1 MQTIALCRDPSTR
14 HLDGQKLLG
23 TGVRTYGWMGGGR
36 VKNEGVKRGFQNQ
49 ILSVMQYK

>member
-1 MQTIALCRDPSTR
+1 MQRPIHSPF
-14 HLDGQKLLG
+14 
-23 TGVRTYGWMGGGR
+23 GWAKTVGDRCPDIWVDGR